1 MNSLSDPVTTPSTD
15 RKDSKTIKNP
25 QTEFRNTR
33 LYRILK
39 AIPLVLLA
47 LLCNYTMGTILQS
60 TYPFLNEASS
70 SFKLELDNNVTVHLR
85 SSFYGIQWLDK
96 LVRIYVC
103 ASLPSMVGLEKAHRL
118 QMMSFLF
125 DMGPMVMM
133 WIIEGARR
141 KRSQKMESF
150 FLRLSS
156 WPFLFL
162 MISQIKG
169 IGTIAPLYYFIHY
182 VSGPL
187 ETTPPS
193 PSTISDSSI
202 DVHEAKALFPAVL
215 IGYYIPTVVQNLPM
229 VSLSVRQIFCGYW
242 QLYPI
247 RLSIVHHGLSLWYS
261 AAAKAT
267 DTKRLQSGRSSSD
280 NDMAHIRRAYLIT
293 GGISAAV
300 YFYVRFLSGIPTW
313 DVFIRG
319 MLHSPAAVAAAVTSV
334 TDGMVPAMKYDAFF
348 TFVSG
353 LLWISL
359 TFGDLKAGGILRF
372 GTVRVVSVMLL
383 VVYFFGPGAATAF
396 CWGWREEILHAAKRR
411 LMV

>member
-1 MNSLSDPVTTPSTD
+1 MNSLSDPVTTTATD
-15 RKDSKTIKNP
+15 RKDSTTIKSP
-25 QTEFRNTR
+25 QTGFRNTR

-39 AIPLVLLA
+39 AIPLILLA

-70 SFKLELDNNVTVHLR
+70 SLELELDDNVTVHLR
-85 SSFYGIQWLDK
+85 SSFYGIPWLDK
-96 LVRIYVC
+96 L
-103 ASLPSMVGLEKAHRL
+103 
-118 QMMSFLF
+118 
-125 DMGPMVMM
+125 
-133 WIIEGARR
+133 
-141 KRSQKMESF
+141 
-150 FLRLSS
+150 
-156 WPFLFL
+156 
-162 MISQIKG
+162 IKG
-169 IGTIAPLYYFIHY
+169 IGIIAPLYYFIHY

-193 PSTISDSSI
+193 PSTISDSPI
-202 DVHEAKALFPAVL
+202 DIHEAKALFPAVL
-215 IGYYIPTVVQNLPM
+215 IGYYIPTVVQKLPM

-247 RLSIVHHGLSLWYS
+247 WLSIVHHGLSLWYS
-261 AAAKAT
+261 AAARTT
-267 DTKRLQSGRSSSD
+267 DIKRLQSGRSSSD
-280 NDMAHIRRAYLIT
+280 NDMVHVRRAYLIT
-293 GGISAAV
+293 GSISAAV
-300 YFYVRFLSGIPTW
+300 YFYVRFLSGIPTC

-319 MLHSPAAVAAAVTSV
+319 MFHSPAAVAAAVTSV

-359 TFGDLKAGGILRF
+359 TFGDLKAEGVLRF

-396 CWGWREEILHAAKRR
+396 CWGWREEILHVAKRR

>member
-1 MNSLSDPVTTPSTD
+1 
-15 RKDSKTIKNP
+15 
-25 QTEFRNTR
+25 
-33 LYRILK
+33 
-39 AIPLVLLA
+39 
-47 LLCNYTMGTILQS
+47 
-60 TYPFLNEASS
+60 
-70 SFKLELDNNVTVHLR
+70 
-85 SSFYGIQWLDK
+85 
-96 LVRIYVC
+96 
-103 ASLPSMVGLEKAHRL
+103 
-118 QMMSFLF
+118 
-125 DMGPMVMM
+125 
-133 WIIEGARR
+133 
-141 KRSQKMESF
+141 
-150 FLRLSS
+150 
-156 WPFLFL
+156 

-169 IGTIAPLYYFIHY
+169 IGIIAPLYYFIHY

-202 DVHEAKALFPAVL
+202 DIHEAKALFPAVL

-229 VSLSVRQIFCGYW
+229 VSQSVRQLFCGYW
-242 QLYPI
+242 QLYPVW
-247 RLSIVHHGLSLWYS
+247 LSIVHHGLSLWYS
-261 AAAKAT
+261 AAARTT

-300 YFYVRFLSGIPTW
+300 SFYVRFLSGIPTW

-319 MLHSPAAVAAAVTSV
+319 MFHSPAAVAAAVTSV

-348 TFVSG
+348 TFMSG

-359 TFGDLKAGGILRF
+359 TFGDLKAEGVLRF

-383 VVYFFGPGAATAF
+383 VVYFSGPGAATAF
-396 CWGWREEILHAAKRR
+396 FWGWREEILHAAKRR